1 VRYLF
6 QVLASVPLR
15 VETEDWENRLAD
27 LLIVAGYSVQKV
39 GEVVRLAALG
49 RVAEVVRLA
58 ALGRVAEVVAG
69 LDFVPVVV
77 VSDLAESA
85 NINLGS

>member
-1 VRYLF
+1 
-6 QVLASVPLR
+6 
-15 VETEDWENRLAD
+15 
-27 LLIVAGYSVQKV
+27 VAGYSVQKV
-39 GEVVRLAALG
+39 REVVRLAALGRVAEVVRLAALG

>member
-1 VRYLF
+1 
-6 QVLASVPLR
+6 

-49 RVAEVVRLA
+49 RV
-58 ALGRVAEVVAG
+58 GEVVAG